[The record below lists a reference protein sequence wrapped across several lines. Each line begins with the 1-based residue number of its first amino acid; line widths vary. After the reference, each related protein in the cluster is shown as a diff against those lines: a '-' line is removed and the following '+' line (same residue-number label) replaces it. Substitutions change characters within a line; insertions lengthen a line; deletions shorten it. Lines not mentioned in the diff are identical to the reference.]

1 MYTVYPAFKSR
12 KTAWVA
18 GLGRARDELA
28 ARLLEGLLDAA
39 ARDPRGLPG
48 AGARAVAGRRI
59 VEARLLVQEHWLRPA
74 GRRVTRFQSSSSSP
88 KGRFNPPVLRR
99 MAAVVSARVLY
110 YPQGSLE
117 AW

>member
-1 MYTVYPAFKSR
+1 MRGRLCRV
-12 KTAWVA
+12 
-18 GLGRARDELA
+18 RARLV
-28 ARLLEGLLDAA
+28 EGLLDAA

-99 MAAVVSARVLY
+99 MAAVVSARVL
-110 YPQGSLE
+110 PAKVELGSLV